1 MECVGCTS
9 TKEGAVFCHGDKVS
23 SGVHSTARAL
33 MVGEMEMSF
42 RAVQVRELKVQFNRN
57 EIYFIAVGRWGLQGV
72 VLPNG
77 SSHSPICR
85 GVPPYQRLRK

>member
-1 MECVGCTS
+1 VGCTS

-57 EIYFIAVGRWGLQGV
+57 EIYCCRKMRLAGSCTTKKGEWGELSFADLQ
-72 VLPNG
+72 
-77 SSHSPICR
+77 